1 MGMVSVA
8 SRIGA
13 ASSPF
18 VVQMTRI
25 NPILPF
31 ALMGG
36 LSFIAAVFC
45 WILPETVGK
54 RTAEVMGDSDEK
66 EQGNDCFYVFTT
78 FLYYYESRELHILLY
93 ELVLKAVALFL

>member
-13 ASSPF
+13 AMSPF
-18 VVQMTRI
+18 VVQMKRI

-36 LSFIAAVFC
+36 LSFVAAVFC

-54 RTAEVMGDSDEK
+54 RTAEVMDDSGN
-66 EQGNDCFYVFTT
+66 EQGKHCNYRYLPLFNVTKNCLNQFF
-78 FLYYYESRELHILLY
+78 FSLLDGDW
-93 ELVLKAVALFL
+93 